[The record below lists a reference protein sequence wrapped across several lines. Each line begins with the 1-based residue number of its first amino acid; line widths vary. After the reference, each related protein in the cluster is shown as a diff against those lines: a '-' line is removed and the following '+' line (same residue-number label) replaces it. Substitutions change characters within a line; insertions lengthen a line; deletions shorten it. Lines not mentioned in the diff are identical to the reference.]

1 MGIPVDLCRKREFAT
16 EQIWERKWE
25 VDSPAAFLRLSH
37 EYYSRFRKSDIF
49 NMNFFKAI
57 ARILSVLDEQTND
70 SSFEQKMG
78 KNFYT
83 FKRSSE
89 ELPGG
94 TIKRAVYTGMIKTG
108 FRPSDSP
115 N

>member
-1 MGIPVDLCRKREFAT
+1 
-16 EQIWERKWE
+16 
-25 VDSPAAFLRLSH
+25 
-37 EYYSRFRKSDIF
+37 
-49 NMNFFKAI
+49 
-57 ARILSVLDEQTND
+57 
-70 SSFEQKMG
+70 MG

-83 FKRSSE
+83 FKRNSD

-115 N
+115 NELPYNIPCNAMISKYLELVATDVLSQVSKNSVFRSFN